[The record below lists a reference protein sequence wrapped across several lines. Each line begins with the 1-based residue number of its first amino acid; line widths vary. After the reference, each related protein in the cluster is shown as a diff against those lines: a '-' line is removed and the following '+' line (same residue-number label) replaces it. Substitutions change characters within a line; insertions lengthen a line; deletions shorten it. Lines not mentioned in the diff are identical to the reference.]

1 MLEKEYIDMFTQGY
15 EGYANA
21 FTVDTLLHLSTV
33 FPLPNARHQC
43 ISSFRLSPN
52 GKRANISDKWLDVQH
67 EQCKPSGDITYTFY
81 VHLSTNIPF

>member
-1 MLEKEYIDMFTQGY
+1 MRKLNSQHTMLEKEYIDMFTQGY

-43 ISSFRLSPN
+43 ISSFRLSFSKWET
-52 GKRANISDKWLDVQH
+52 GKYPKKSD
-67 EQCKPSGDITYTFY
+67 
-81 VHLSTNIPF
+81 